1 MSTDPLYGPAL
12 LIFSMA
18 QLWVQKNLAW
28 GLFVGSG
35 PGYVTKL
42 VWNEKAFAAWGL
54 KKKKKEKKKQNT
66 LTQPECYYAHQTLTN
81 RTSYSGCFRLS
92 ST

>member
-54 KKKKKEKKKQNT
+54 KKKKKEKKKTHHKKATVN
-66 LTQPECYYAHQTLTN
+66 PEQTLPEN
-81 RTSYSGCFRLS
+81 QAKIN
-92 ST
+92 